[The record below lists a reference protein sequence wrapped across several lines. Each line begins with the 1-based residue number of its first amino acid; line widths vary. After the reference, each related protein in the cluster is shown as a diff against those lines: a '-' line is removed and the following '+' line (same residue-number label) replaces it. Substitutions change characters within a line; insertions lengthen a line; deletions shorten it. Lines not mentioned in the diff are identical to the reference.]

1 MLLHLY
7 FALDKQSLSAICLQR
22 EPGLAGVEGCVS
34 QDSCAVLQHLQIACA
49 LQCGKMLFIDGN
61 TVLSQLTEQLPAAHT
76 GAQLVHKRRSLSMPL
91 PVQHQK

>member
-22 EPGLAGVEGCVS
+22 EPGLARVEGCVS

-49 LQCGKMLFIDGN
+49 LQCGKMLFIDGRLQR
-61 TVLSQLTEQLPAAHT
+61 TEKPQTDAAWFQKYMEFSLEILAIPSFCLSLL
-76 GAQLVHKRRSLSMPL
+76 
-91 PVQHQK
+91 